1 MILFNI
7 LTKLNRNFR
16 NTAFTITC
24 DGTNIM
30 LSDMRR
36 SHVILFRSVNEYLKF
51 ADDVLGFYNAMS
63 RIQFQET
70 NSQAYRNTYRL
81 INKCYNNYADVYTE
95 KDLASCH

>member
-30 LSDMRR
+30 MSDMRR
-36 SHVILFRSVNEYLKF
+36 SHIIIYHSVNDYLKF
-51 ADDVLGFYNAMS
+51 ADDVYQFYNSMS
-63 RIQFQET
+63 RIQFLET
-70 NSQAYRNTYRL
+70 NTQAYRNTYRL
-81 INKCYNNYADVYTE
+81 INKLFNNYADVYTQ
-95 KDLASCH
+95 KNMANCY